1 VGGGHRIGEFARRVG
16 VTPELLRAW
25 EQRYGLLR
33 PVRTPG
39 GFRLYGEEDAERVAR
54 MRRALDEGLSAA
66 EAAHMALEASPSSDR
81 PIEDA
86 GARLMSAIESYDEAA
101 VQAALDDGLAA
112 FGLEAFVRDLILP
125 TLAAVGRG
133 WEQGRVGISQ
143 EHFASNLIR
152 GRLLSLARLWG
163 RGSGPLA
170 LLACAP
176 GEQHD
181 VSLLAFG
188 LILRSYGWRILFLGA
203 DTPLST
209 LQETARTTGPAVIVL
224 VNVRRCA
231 GEDGG
236 DRAATAGTDC
246 NAVPQRSRR
255 QPRPHRPAPR
265 PATRRRPDRGGPRG
279 GGDDQRVIC
288 HRDAERSPRLRS
300 RSRAAPPA
308 PRQTLPGGPNR
319 GTPALSSG
327 TGLARGIRWVDA
339 IGLARMLIVAF
350 STVSAIRRVADRSD
364 RDEHPRRDGL
374 VHGVRARL
382 GDGVAAATVSSRLL
396 PAWPEPLGPGLEAC
410 SGSGRSIRVAV

>member
-54 MRRALDEGLSAA
+54 MRQALDEGLSAA
-66 EAAHMALEASPSSDR
+66 EAARAALEAASAPDGL
-81 PIEDA
+81 IEDA
-86 GARLMSAIESYDEAA
+86 RARLIAAIDSYDEAG

-125 TLAAVGRG
+125 TLIAVGRG

-163 RGSGPLA
+163 RGAGPLA

-224 VNVRRCA
+224 VTFDAALVKTEGAALRRLARTAPLFLGGPGATPDLTDRLRVRRL
-231 GEDGG
+231 DG
-236 DRAATAGTDC
+236 DLIEAAHE
-246 NAVPQRSRR
+246 V
-255 QPRPHRPAPR
+255 
-265 PATRRRPDRGGPRG
+265 ATMTN
-279 GGDDQRVIC
+279 
-288 HRDAERSPRLRS
+288 E
-300 RSRAAPPA
+300 
-308 PRQTLPGGPNR
+308 
-319 GTPALSSG
+319 
-327 TGLARGIRWVDA
+327 
-339 IGLARMLIVAF
+339 
-350 STVSAIRRVADRSD
+350 
-364 RDEHPRRDGL
+364 
-374 VHGVRARL
+374 
-382 GDGVAAATVSSRLL
+382 
-396 PAWPEPLGPGLEAC
+396 
-410 SGSGRSIRVAV
+410 

>member
-1 VGGGHRIGEFARRVG
+1 MSVGGGHRIGEFARRVG

-54 MRRALDEGLSAA
+54 MRQALDDGLSAA
-66 EAAHMALEASPSSDR
+66 EAARVALEPSSSPGR

-86 GARLMSAIESYDEAA
+86 GARLMSAIEAYDEAA

-125 TLAAVGRG
+125 TLGAVGRG
-133 WEQGRVGISQ
+133 WEQGRVEISQ
-143 EHFASNLIR
+143 EHFASHLIR

-181 VSLLAFG
+181 ISLLAFG

-209 LQETARTTGPAVIVL
+209 LQQTANTTGPAATVL
-224 VNVRRCA
+224 VTFDTDLVKAEGAALRRLARVAPLFLSGPGASPALVGQLRVRRL
-231 GEDGG
+231 DG
-236 DRAATAGTDC
+236 DLIEAAHQ
-246 NAVPQRSRR
+246 V
-255 QPRPHRPAPR
+255 
-265 PATRRRPDRGGPRG
+265 ATMTN
-279 GGDDQRVIC
+279 
-288 HRDAERSPRLRS
+288 E
-300 RSRAAPPA
+300 
-308 PRQTLPGGPNR
+308 
-319 GTPALSSG
+319 
-327 TGLARGIRWVDA
+327 
-339 IGLARMLIVAF
+339 
-350 STVSAIRRVADRSD
+350 
-364 RDEHPRRDGL
+364 
-374 VHGVRARL
+374 
-382 GDGVAAATVSSRLL
+382 
-396 PAWPEPLGPGLEAC
+396 
-410 SGSGRSIRVAV
+410 